1 MKRLLFM
8 LLFVL
13 TATPAIAADRFSEID
28 SNADKAI
35 DWPEFEKAMPQ
46 IKKKA
51 FDLIDTNRDG
61 HISREEW
68 DAFGM
73 SHGKPSMG
81 PASGNAPAPSSDAAR
96 PLIQPPTK

>member
-8 LLFVL
+8 LLFVF
-13 TATPAIAADRFSEID
+13 TATPAGAADRFAQID
-28 SNADKAI
+28 SNADQAI
-35 DWPEFEKAMPQ
+35 DWPEFEAAMPQ

-51 FDLIDTNRDG
+51 FDLIDTDKNGR
-61 HISREEW
+61 ISRAEW
-68 DAFGM
+68 EAFGM

-81 PASGNAPAPSSDAAR
+81 PATGNAPAPSGDTAR